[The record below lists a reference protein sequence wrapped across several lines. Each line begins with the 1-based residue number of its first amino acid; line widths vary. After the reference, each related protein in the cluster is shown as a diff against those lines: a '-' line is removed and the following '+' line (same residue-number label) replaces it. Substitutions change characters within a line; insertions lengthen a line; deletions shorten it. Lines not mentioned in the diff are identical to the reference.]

1 MKVIPELCREKYHY
15 PPVFYLPGL
24 TMMTGPTSSRSSVF
38 ASLLFLVILPLS
50 FALKFDL
57 QAHPGHSGK
66 YQRCIRNFVAKDQL
80 VVVTATV
87 GGSKGDGQVVNMH
100 VSAAYFQQVL
110 KLLIYGSRSR
120 IHWITNMESPR
131 MSWEKP
137 GWLLHRMVT
146 PPSMFASKTS

>member
-1 MKVIPELCREKYHY
+1 
-15 PPVFYLPGL
+15 
-24 TMMTGPTSSRSSVF
+24 MMTGPTSSRSSVF
-38 ASLLFLVILPLS
+38 AFLLFLAVLPLS

-100 VSAAYFQQVL
+100 VSIAYSTHILEATDIGV
-110 KLLIYGSRSR
+110 
-120 IHWITNMESPR
+120 
-131 MSWEKP
+131 
-137 GWLLHRMVT
+137 
-146 PPSMFASKTS
+146 